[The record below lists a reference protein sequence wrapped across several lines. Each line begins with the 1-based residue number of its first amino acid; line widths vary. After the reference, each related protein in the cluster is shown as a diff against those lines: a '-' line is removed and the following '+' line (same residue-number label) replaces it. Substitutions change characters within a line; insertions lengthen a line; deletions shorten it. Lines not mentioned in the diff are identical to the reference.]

1 MKTLEK
7 GGEKIQKICE
17 ALRNETLE
25 PAKGDAKKIIED
37 AQAERERIIRQA
49 EQEAKALIAQT
60 RKQLEQERR
69 VFDTSLGQAA
79 KQGVESLKQNIE
91 HQLFN
96 QQLAEMVEKST
107 ASPQA
112 IASLL
117 DGIVT
122 ALKKDGLDADLEA
135 LVAKHVNP
143 SEVNAL
149 LAQGILEKL
158 KSGICVGDFS
168 GGAQVRVKDK
178 RITIDISDQAIGE
191 LLSGYLREDFR
202 KLFFG

>member
-17 ALRNETLE
+17 ALRTETLE
-25 PAKGDAKKIIED
+25 PAKGDAKKIVED

-49 EQEAKALIAQT
+49 EQEAKALIAQA
-60 RKQLEQERR
+60 RKQVEQERR
-69 VFDTSLGQAA
+69 VFDTSLSQAA
-79 KQGVESLKQNIE
+79 KQGIESFKQNIE

-96 QQLAEMVEKST
+96 QQLAEMIEKSSAT
-107 ASPQA
+107 PKVV
-112 IASLL
+112 ASLL
-117 DGIVT
+117 EAIVT
-122 ALKKDGLDADLEA
+122 ALKTDGLDADLEGV
-135 LVAKHVNP
+135 VAKNVNP
-143 SEVNAL
+143 AEVNAL

-158 KSGICVGDFS
+158 KSGVRVGDFA

-178 RITIDISDQAIGE
+178 KITIDISDQALGE

-202 KLFFG
+202 KLFFA